1 MSVPKDLKY
10 TRTHEWIRVEGNV
23 AVSGIT
29 DHAVKMLSDLVYVDL
44 PELGDLTEKGHPYAT
59 VESVKAAEEIN
70 APISGEIETVNE
82 ALIDSLETLSK
93 DPYGAG
99 WLAKIKISYPD
110 ELGTLLSPEDYEKL
124 LAAAPEHGKH

>member
-10 TRTHEWIRVEGNV
+10 TKTHEWIRVEGTT

-44 PELGDLTEKGHPYAT
+44 PEIGDLTEKGHPYAT

-70 APISGEIETVNE
+70 APISGEIEAVNE
-82 ALIDSLETLSK
+82 ELIDSLETLSK

-99 WLAKIKISYPD
+99 WLSRIKISYPE
-110 ELGTLLSPEDYEKL
+110 ELGTLLGPEEDQKL
-124 LAAAPEHGKH
+124 LASAPEHGGH